1 MINVLPVSQTSQQL
15 WEELLKFLVMELRLD
30 VNGSLP
36 SASCVHMH
44 VCWCVCSPLLRHFYL
59 KELTVGVT
67 LIFPRKEG
75 AEQDRLVIYSSCEFK
90 LAEEGGMA
98 CRKFQEVSQVCSSPK
113 GECSKACPGRLCWLC
128 PAHTYSLITSSNLR
142 PCYC

>member
-1 MINVLPVSQTSQQL
+1 MLMAYCRQHHACTC
-15 WEELLKFLVMELRLD
+15 M
-30 VNGSLP
+30 
-36 SASCVHMH
+36 CVD
-44 VCWCVCSPLLRHFYL
+44 VCSPLLCHFCL

-90 LAEEGGMA
+90 LAGEEGMA

-113 GECSKACPGRLCWLC
+113 GEWQ
-128 PAHTYSLITSSNLR
+128 SLPQPFMLAGSGAYLFLD
-142 PCYC
+142 YFF